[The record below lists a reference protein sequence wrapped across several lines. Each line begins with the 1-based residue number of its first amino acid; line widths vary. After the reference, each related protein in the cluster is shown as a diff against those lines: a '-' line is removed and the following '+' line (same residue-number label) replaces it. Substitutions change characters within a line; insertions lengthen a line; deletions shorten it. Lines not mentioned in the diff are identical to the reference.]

1 MEYHPGAAET
11 HHSAYLLPHIRPV
24 AVHRTLVALGLGVS
38 ELAAV
43 QPGNGVVKKSSA
55 FLTQSRTAVVL
66 PTPQLNHMPDRLLFP
81 FDSSHMLKLLRK
93 PSCRKHFL
101 RCRKNDLCP

>member
-24 AVHRTLVALGLGVS
+24 AVHRTLVALGLAVA

-66 PTPQLNHMPDRLLFP
+66 PTPQLNHMPDRILFP
-81 FDSSHMLKLLRK
+81 IYASHVL
-93 PSCRKHFL
+93 S
-101 RCRKNDLCP
+101 